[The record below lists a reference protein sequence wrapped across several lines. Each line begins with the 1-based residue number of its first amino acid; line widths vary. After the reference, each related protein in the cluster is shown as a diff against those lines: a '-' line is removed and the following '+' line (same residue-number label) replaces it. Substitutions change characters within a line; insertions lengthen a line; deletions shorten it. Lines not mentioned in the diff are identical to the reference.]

1 MDAEKVLKLV
11 EAGFSAEEVRAM
23 LKPQT
28 TDSPEV
34 TASLPLSPE
43 TTGAAIT
50 ETQEAAPAEAPV
62 EEKTDAV
69 AQAVDKALSERLD
82 QINSGFEQMYKNM
95 QKLAG
100 MPSMADIQPKG
111 VEDIISKFFKE
122 E

>member
-1 MDAEKVLKLV
+1 MNPENVLKFV
-11 EAGFSAEEVRAM
+11 EAGFTAEEIRGM

-28 TDSPEV
+28 PDSPAS
-34 TASLPLSPE
+34 ASLSLSPE
-43 TTGAAIT
+43 PTGAALT
-50 ETQEAAPAEAPV
+50 ETEGTAPAAAPV
-62 EEKTDAV
+62 EKEDAV
-69 AQAVDKALSERLD
+69 GQAIDKALSERLD
-82 QINSGFEQMYKNM
+82 QINSSFEQMYKNM

>member
-43 TTGAAIT
+43 PTGAAHT
-50 ETQEAAPAEAPV
+50 EPESAAPAAAPV
-62 EEKTDAV
+62 EKEDAV
-69 AQAVDKALSERLD
+69 SQAINKALTERLD
-82 QINSGFEQMYKNM
+82 KINSGFEQMYKNM
-95 QKLAG
+95 QKLAA
-100 MPSMADIQPKG
+100 MPSMQDVKPEGID
-111 VEDIISKFFKE
+111 DIITRFFKE

>member
-1 MDAEKVLKLV
+1 MNPENVLKLV
-11 EAGFSAEEVRAM
+11 EAGFTAEEIRGM

-28 TDSPEV
+28 PDSPAS
-34 TASLPLSPE
+34 ASLQPLSPE
-43 TTGAAIT
+43 PTGAAIT
-50 ETQEAAPAEAPV
+50 ETEEAAPAEAPV
-62 EEKTDAV
+62 QEADAV

>member
-1 MDAEKVLKLV
+1 MNPENVLKLV
-11 EAGFSAEEVRAM
+11 EAGFTADEIRGM

-28 TDSPEV
+28 PDSPAS
-34 TASLPLSPE
+34 ASLPLSPE
-43 TTGAAIT
+43 PTGAAIT
-50 ETQEAAPAEAPV
+50 ETEEAAPAEAPV

-111 VEDIISKFFKE
+111 VEDIISNFFKE
-122 E
+122 EN

>member
-1 MDAEKVLKLV
+1 MNTENVLKLV
-11 EAGFSAEEVRAM
+11 EAGFTADEIRGM
-23 LKPQT
+23 LNPQT
-28 TDSPEV
+28 PDSPAS
-34 TASLPLSPE
+34 ASLQPLSPE
-43 TTGAAIT
+43 PTAPAA
-50 ETQEAAPAEAPV
+50 EAEAAEAPV

>member
-1 MDAEKVLKLV
+1 MMNPENVLKLV
-11 EAGFSAEEVRAM
+11 EAGFTAEEIRGM

-28 TDSPEV
+28 PDSPAS
-34 TASLPLSPE
+34 ASLPLSPE
-43 TTGAAIT
+43 PTGAAIT
-50 ETQEAAPAEAPV
+50 EEAAPAEAPV

>member
-1 MDAEKVLKLV
+1 MNPENVLKLV
-11 EAGFSAEEVRAM
+11 EAGFTAEEIRGM

-28 TDSPEV
+28 PDSPGS
-34 TASLPLSPE
+34 ASLPLSPE
-43 TTGAAIT
+43 PTGAAIT
-50 ETQEAAPAEAPV
+50 ETEEAAPAEAPV

-82 QINSGFEQMYKNM
+82 QINSGFETMYKNM

-122 E
+122 D

>member
-1 MDAEKVLKLV
+1 MNSENVLKLV
-11 EAGFSAEEVRAM
+11 EAGFTADEIRGM
-23 LKPQT
+23 LNPQT
-28 TDSPEV
+28 PDSPAS
-34 TASLPLSPE
+34 ASLQPLSPE
-43 TTGAAIT
+43 PTGAAIT
-50 ETQEAAPAEAPV
+50 EEAAPAEAPV

>member
-1 MDAEKVLKLV
+1 MNPENVLKLV
-11 EAGFSAEEVRAM
+11 EAGFTAEEIRGM

-28 TDSPEV
+28 PDSPAS
-34 TASLPLSPE
+34 ASLPLSPE
-43 TTGAAIT
+43 PTAPAA
-50 ETQEAAPAEAPV
+50 EAEAAEAPV

>member
-1 MDAEKVLKLV
+1 MNPENVLKLV
-11 EAGFSAEEVRAM
+11 EAGFTAEEIRGM

-28 TDSPEV
+28 PDSPAS
-34 TASLPLSPE
+34 ASLQPLSPE
-43 TTGAAIT
+43 TTGAAIS
-50 ETQEAAPAEAPV
+50 EEAAPAEAPV
-62 EEKTDAV
+62 QEADAV

-111 VEDIISKFFKE
+111 VEDIISNFFKE
-122 E
+122 EN

>member
-1 MDAEKVLKLV
+1 MNPENVLKLV
-11 EAGFSAEEVRAM
+11 EAGFTADEIRGM

-28 TDSPEV
+28 PDSPAS
-34 TASLPLSPE
+34 ASLQPLSPE

-50 ETQEAAPAEAPV
+50 ETEEAAPAEAPV